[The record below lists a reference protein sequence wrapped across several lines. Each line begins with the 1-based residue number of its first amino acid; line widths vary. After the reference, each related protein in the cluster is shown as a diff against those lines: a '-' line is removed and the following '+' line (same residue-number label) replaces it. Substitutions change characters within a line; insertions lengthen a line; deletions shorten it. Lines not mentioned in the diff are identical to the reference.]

1 MDHIILFF
9 GGITYLLFGFSFVL
23 VFFFNI
29 LFGFLYYCL
38 DQNLSMNLLTEFWC
52 FNFLNH

>member
-1 MDHIILFF
+1 MDRIILFF

-23 VFFFNI
+23 VFFINI

>member
-23 VFFFNI
+23 VFFLIF
-29 LFGFLYYCL
+29 FLDFY
-38 DQNLSMNLLTEFWC
+38 TTV
-52 FNFLNH
+52 